1 MRQIGGEKSELFSL
15 DAKEFI
21 ALEAKIREG
30 QLCAPL
36 VVQHE
41 GLGGGIVRFHSHED
55 ANTAKLAL
63 A

>member
-15 DAKEFI
+15 DAQEFI
-21 ALEAKIREG
+21 AMEATIREG

-55 ANTAKLAL
+55 ANAAKLAL